1 MASKVATVDM
11 PRLQMREVLAGR
23 WRCCWN
29 CDNWKEHVD
38 DKGNSLS
45 APICSLFHERPP
57 TEVII
62 VGCSEWYA
70 SGIPF

>member
-1 MASKVATVDM
+1 MTVPIIDV
-11 PRLQMREVLAGR
+11 PRLQMREILAGR

-29 CDNWKEHVD
+29 CDHWKEHVD
-38 DKGNSLS
+38 NKGEDLRE
-45 APICSLFHERPP
+45 PRCEHFGERPP

-62 VGCSEWYA
+62 VGCSDWFA

>member
-1 MASKVATVDM
+1 MDSKIPQIDI
-11 PRLQMREVLAGR
+11 PRLQMREILAGR

-29 CDNWKEHVD
+29 CDNWSHKHEVCDKYKE
-38 DKGNSLS
+38 K
-45 APICSLFHERPP
+45 PP

-62 VGCSEWYA
+62 VGCCEWFA